1 MADQDQE
8 KSEQATRYKLARARK
23 RGQLPRSQE
32 PGIVLAIAASAGY
45 LWLSGDRMASR
56 VAALAI
62 RVLNDSAGLPADGRA
77 VTHWLRALLPD
88 TLAIVTPLVAAAAG
102 GALVGALAQAGFLFA
117 PNALKVDFSRLN
129 PAAGIKRLF
138 SLQTVLDAAKACV
151 KLAVYCTLAYRCIV
165 DAARTAS
172 HAGLTAA
179 GLARALG
186 SAGLALAVQLL
197 IAAALFT
204 VLDYALVRRRFN
216 KQMRMSRHEVKQ
228 EYKQHEGDPRIKQ
241 RRRQLQRELLQ
252 RSRSLR
258 GMRGADILVTNPTHY
273 AVGLRY
279 APVEMAAPTIVSK
292 GAGEFALRLR
302 KLAFIHRVQIIE
314 APALARQL
322 FRHGALEKEI
332 PPQLF
337 TATAALYLRVRR
349 TQEAAR

>member
-1 MADQDQE
+1 MA
-8 KSEQATRYKLARARK
+8 A
-23 RGQLPRSQE
+23 P
-32 PGIVLAIAASAGY
+32 P
-45 LWLSGDRMASR
+45 
-56 VAALAI
+56 
-62 RVLNDSAGLPADGRA
+62 
-77 VTHWLRALLPD
+77 
-88 TLAIVTPLVAAAAG
+88 AAAAVG
-102 GALVGALAQAGFLFA
+102 GALVGAVAQAGFLFA
-117 PNALKVDFSRLN
+117 PDALKADFSRLN

-138 SLQTVLDAAKACV
+138 SMQTVLDAARAAV
-151 KLAVYCTLAYRCIV
+151 KLCVYCTLAYRCIA
-165 DAARTAS
+165 DAVRAAS

-186 SAGLALAVQLL
+186 SAGLALAAQLL
-197 IAAALFT
+197 IAAVLFT
-204 VLDYALVRRRFN
+204 VLDYALVRRRFV
-216 KQMRMSRHEVKQ
+216 KQMRMSRHEVRQ
-228 EYKQHEGDPRIKQ
+228 EFKQHDGDPRIKQ

-258 GMRGADILVTNPTHY
+258 GMRGADVLVTNPTHY

-279 APVEMAAPTIVSK
+279 APVEMAAPTVVSK

-337 TATAALYLRVRR
+337 TATAAIYLRVRR
-349 TQEAAR
+349 TQEPAR